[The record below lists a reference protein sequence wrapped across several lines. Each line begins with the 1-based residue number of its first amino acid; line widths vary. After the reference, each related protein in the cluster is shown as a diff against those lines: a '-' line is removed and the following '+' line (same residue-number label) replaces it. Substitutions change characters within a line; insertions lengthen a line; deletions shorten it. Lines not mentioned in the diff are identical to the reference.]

1 MDSKDLFLTLII
13 FIIFIGLYLFNIL
26 VVGMKNVEN
35 NWPLYRCNPV
45 VMPFA
50 SLFNQDV
57 ISNFTYCIQNIQ
69 TSYMGELLQPLNYTQ
84 SLLGNITSDLQDA
97 LQAVRGFF
105 NKIRNFITEIVHSI
119 MGVFLN
125 ILIAFQHLIISI
137 LDLFAKMVGVV
148 VVMASVI
155 SGSNKFSNSVWKGP
169 PGQTLRAIGSVC
181 FDENTLIE
189 KNDKTILKMKDLNLG
204 DVLKNGSIVQAKMY
218 ISNRSNNNYI
228 DELYYISNGEANSNI
243 IVSGSHLIFNKNS
256 NSFIKVKD
264 YKNARKCNYNLD
276 NLFCLITSDHTIP
289 LGKYIF
295 HDWEDNNGSNSK
307 NIY

>member
-26 VVGMKNVEN
+26 IVGIKHVEK
-35 NWPLYRCNPV
+35 NWPLHRCNPA

-50 SLFNQDV
+50 GLFNHDV

-69 TSYMGELLQPLNYTQ
+69 TAHMGELLQPLNYSQT
-84 SLLGNITSDLQDA
+84 LLGKIISDLQYS
-97 LQAVRGFF
+97 LQAVRAFF

-125 ILIAFQHLIISI
+125 ILIIFQHLIISI
-137 LDLFAKMVGVV
+137 LDLFSKMIGVV

-155 SGSNKFSNSVWKGP
+155 SGSNKFSSSVWKGP
-169 PGQTLRAIGSVC
+169 PGQTLRSIGSVC
-181 FDENTLIE
+181 FDENTFIQ
-189 KNDKTILKMKDLNLG
+189 KNDKSIVKMKDLILG
-204 DVLKNGSIVQAKMY
+204 DVLKNGSIVQAKMF
-218 ISNRSNNNYI
+218 ISNLKNGKHI
-228 DELYYISNGEANSNI
+228 DELFFIKNGEDNSNI
-243 IVSGSHLIFNKNS
+243 IVSGSHLIFDKN
-256 NSFIKVKD
+256 NQNFIEVKNFKD
-264 YKNARKCNYNLD
+264 AKKCNYNLD

-289 LGKYIF
+289 LGNYIF
-295 HDWEDNNGSNSK
+295 HDWEDNNGSISK